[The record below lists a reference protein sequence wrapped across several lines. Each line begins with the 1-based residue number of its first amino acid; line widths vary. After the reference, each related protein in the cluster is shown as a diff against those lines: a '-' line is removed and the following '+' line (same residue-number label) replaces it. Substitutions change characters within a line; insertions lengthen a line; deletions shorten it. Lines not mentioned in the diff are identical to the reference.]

1 VNISREAKVGI
12 LALVSGVILY
22 LGFNFLKGVDFFSP
36 NNNYY
41 VIYTN
46 VDGLTKSNP
55 VMLNGLSV
63 GRVKETT
70 LLPDQRILVTL
81 DVVNE
86 VGLSDSTAAILADSG
101 PLGGKVINLKMGR
114 GSRILEGGDT
124 LIASVEKGLM
134 GAVEEKVMP
143 IVENADSAIVNI
155 NRLVKQ
161 FQAMSTTIDATLT
174 NLKTTSSTLN
184 TTLDQNQQAIRT
196 VVQNLSTLSSSL
208 NDPRSGIKPL
218 MGKFNTF
225 ADTLNQMQLA
235 ATVAKTNQSIAN
247 LNQMLGKINEGQ
259 GTLGKL
265 VKNDSLYNNLN
276 QFSADLD
283 ALVVDLKA
291 NPKRYVSISVFGRKE
306 KTDKETKGKK

>member
-1 VNISREAKVGI
+1 MNISREAKVGI